1 MAVSNANARLHV
13 RILELSNHATAR
25 RLSETLTS
33 QLVRFQ
39 FRTVLLPGRAQRSYA
54 EHTEIVE
61 AIAAHDPEAAEA
73 AMRCHLSRV
82 AEALRAHHDGA
93 QPAPSPSR

>member
-1 MAVSNANARLHV
+1 MGVSNANACLHA

-25 RLSETLTS
+25 RLSQTLTS

-39 FRTVLLPGRAQRSYA
+39 YRTVLLPGRAQRSLA

-61 AIAAHDPEAAEA
+61 AIAAHDPDAAEA

-82 AEALRAHHDGA
+82 AKALRAHHEGA
-93 QPAPSPSR
+93 EPTPAAR